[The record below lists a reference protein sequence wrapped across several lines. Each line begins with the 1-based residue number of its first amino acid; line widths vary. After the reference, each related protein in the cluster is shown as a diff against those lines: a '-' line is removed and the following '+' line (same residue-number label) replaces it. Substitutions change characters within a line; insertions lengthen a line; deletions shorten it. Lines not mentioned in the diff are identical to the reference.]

1 MQFWLL
7 KKKYLKNLSIIFFS
21 TLMFLIVFELLSRA
35 LVFFVTK
42 NNVIFKYGF
51 NKTIIFK
58 VKDLSELE
66 FILFSKKKENTKNKK
81 KTLVKPKTKLIIWIF
96 GGSTTEGNT
105 PACGHETSNWP
116 NELAHLNE
124 NISVVNFGN
133 AGKSTLDANRFLI
146 RALNEW
152 NITSKNLKDS
162 ERGKPDI
169 ILWANK
175 INEWN
180 NFEDKNRILSKN
192 NSIKFLQKIDLTLKL
207 NSLFYFLFNDMV
219 ERINYKLFG
228 HNPYE
233 YIERSPENFNS
244 STELEMSAQ
253 IYEERTVRAI
263 NYAKNFDIDFHI
275 ISLFGRYGHGIW
287 RENYGS
293 TSDSFYH
300 VKFYDYWFKIAE
312 KISKQQNVY
321 FFKAEEVALTTI
333 KANNKKKSNNRK
345 VFFCDEIHQTLEGNI
360 LTASI
365 INDYLMKIYNY
376 ENN

>member
-1 MQFWLL
+1 M
-7 KKKYLKNLSIIFFS
+7 KKHLKNLSIIFFS
-21 TLMFLIVFELLSRA
+21 TLVFFIVFELLSRV

-42 NNVIFKYGF
+42 NNVIFEYGF

-58 VKDLSELE
+58 VEDLSELD
-66 FILFSKKKENTKNKK
+66 FILLSKKKESTKSKK
-81 KTLVKPKTKLIIWIF
+81 KTLNKPKTKLVIWVF

-116 NELAHLNE
+116 NELAQLNE

-133 AGKSTLDANRFLI
+133 SGKSTLDAGGFLI

-152 NITSKNLKDS
+152 AITSKNLDDS
-162 ERGKPDI
+162 EREKPDI

-175 INEWN
+175 YNEWN
-180 NFEDKNRILSKN
+180 NFEDKNKILSKK
-192 NSIKFLQKIDLTLKL
+192 NSIKFLHRLSLTLKL
-207 NSLFYFLFNDMV
+207 NSLFCFLFNDIL
-219 ERINYKLFG
+219 ERINYKLLG
-228 HNPYE
+228 HNPNKYLK
-233 YIERSPENFNS
+233 RSPEAFNN
-244 STELEMSAQ
+244 STKLKMSAR

-275 ISLFGRYGHGIW
+275 ISLFGRYG
-287 RENYGS
+287 S
-293 TSDSFYH
+293 ASDSFYH
-300 VKFYDYWFKIAE
+300 IKFYDYWFETAE

-321 FFKAEEVALTTI
+321 FFKTEEVALATI
-333 KANNKKKSNNRK
+333 RANNKKKSTNRK
-345 VFFCDEIHQTLEGNI
+345 VFFCDVVHQTLEGNI

>member
-1 MQFWLL
+1 M

-58 VKDLSELE
+58 VEDLSELE
-66 FILFSKKKENTKNKK
+66 FILFSKKKESTKSKK
-81 KTLVKPKTKLIIWIF
+81 KTLIKPKTKLVIWVF

-116 NELAHLNE
+116 NELAQLNE
-124 NISVVNFGN
+124 NLLVVNFGN
-133 AGKSTLDANRFLI
+133 SGKSTLDANGFLI

-152 NITSKNLKDS
+152 TKTSKNLKDS
-162 ERGKPDI
+162 EKGKPDI

-192 NSIKFLQKIDLTLKL
+192 NSIKFLKKIDLTLKL
-207 NSLFYFLFNDMV
+207 NSLFYFLFNDIV
-219 ERINYKLFG
+219 ERINYKLLG
-228 HNPYE
+228 HNPS
-233 YIERSPENFNS
+233 RNLKNTPETLNI
-244 STELEMSAQ
+244 STKLEMSAR

-275 ISLFGRYGHGIW
+275 ISLFGRYGYG
-287 RENYGS
+287 RLRGNYGS

-300 VKFYDYWFKIAE
+300 VKFYDYWFETAE

-321 FFKAEEVALTTI
+321 FFKTEEVALATI
-333 KANNKKKSNNRK
+333 RANNKKKSTNRK
-345 VFFCDEIHQTLEGNI
+345 VFFCDEVHQTLGGNI

>member
-1 MQFWLL
+1 ME
-7 KKKYLKNLSIIFFS
+7 KHLKNLSIIFFS
-21 TLMFLIVFELLSRA
+21 ILVYFIVFELLSRV
-35 LVFFVTK
+35 LVFIVTK
-42 NNVIFKYGF
+42 NNVIFEYGF

-58 VKDLSELE
+58 VEDLSELE
-66 FILFSKKKENTKNKK
+66 FILVSKEKESTKNKK
-81 KTLVKPKTKLIIWIF
+81 KTLIKPKTKLIIWIF

-105 PACGHETSNWP
+105 PSCGHETSNWP
-116 NELAHLNE
+116 NELAQLNE

-133 AGKSTLDANRFLI
+133 SGKSTLDANGFLI
-146 RALNEW
+146 KALNEW
-152 NITSKNLKDS
+152 NITSKNLKDF

-180 NFEDKNRILSKN
+180 NFEDKDIILSKN

-207 NSLFYFLFNDMV
+207 NSLFYFLSNDIV

-228 HNPYE
+228 YNPNKYLKL
-233 YIERSPENFNS
+233 SPENFNNS
-244 STELEMSAQ
+244 AKLEMSGQ
-253 IYEERTVRAI
+253 IYEERTLIAI
-263 NYAKNFDIDFHI
+263 NHAKNFDIDFHI
-275 ISLFGRYGHGIW
+275 ISLFGRYGHGIM

-321 FFKAEEVALTTI
+321 FFKTEEVALTTI

-345 VFFCDEIHQTLEGNI
+345 VFFCDEVHQTLEGNI